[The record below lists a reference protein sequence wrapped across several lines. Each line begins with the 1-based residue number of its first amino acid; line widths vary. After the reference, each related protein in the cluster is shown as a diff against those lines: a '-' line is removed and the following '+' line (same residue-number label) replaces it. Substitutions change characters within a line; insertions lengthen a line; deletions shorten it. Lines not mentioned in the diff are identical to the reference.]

1 MKTLSEIDTTSK
13 RAARGAGFSW
23 GIAEEV
29 GKNMRLLELFG
40 LSGVKNLNEYFK
52 SYKKENYK
60 SIQAFS
66 ETNEA
71 SSIPYCPIELGIN
84 FLDQITNL
92 EKMDEVGFEN
102 MSYPLLFIPFLSRS
116 TEIIGKRIF
125 LNIDGKEFLL
135 NFNQSI
141 YSNFLSGDIIEL
153 AKIIKVKFIE
163 NKNTFSENEWQ
174 ELYELSEGTFVEES
188 EQLKKSAAGAG
199 LTDND

>member
-1 MKTLSEIDTTSK
+1 MSRGLGDVYK
-13 RAARGAGFSW
+13 RQ
-23 GIAEEV
+23 IA
-29 GKNMRLLELFG
+29 
-40 LSGVKNLNEYFK
+40 
-52 SYKKENYK
+52 
-60 SIQAFS
+60 
-66 ETNEA
+66 
-71 SSIPYCPIELGIN
+71 YCPIITGIN

-153 AKIIKVKFIE
+153 AKIIKVKLIE
-163 NKNTFSENEWQ
+163 NKNTFRENEWQ
-174 ELYELSEGTFVEES
+174 ELYKLSEGTFVEET
-188 EQLKKSAAGAG
+188 EQLKNSAAGAG